1 MILELLD
8 TADHPLPI
16 DPDGTVRVLCPSQG
30 WPRARIRVTNRSSRR
45 LFVSV
50 LVLSD
55 LYGVSTLLEGEGEWL
70 DPGTAVDVPAWDG
83 TPDVYFYLPG
93 GAPMTTDVLMVIAAT
108 EEFSSASLRQDD
120 LVPPARSAP
129 TRSPHGARK
138 GISATPPPQPPERL
152 EDWTTTQLRV
162 RTYRPGDLQRL
173 SACRPTT
180 LDGDVTVLPHPAVTA
195 SARLVPGTEAVR
207 GSLVPLLPSVL
218 VDDPDSLPFSFLPMR
233 SAAGAVDVLELHDI
247 QRPETVTADEPLVL
261 RVPQNLGP
269 GEVVLPIMF
278 DGRITCPSVSA
289 SGTVT

>member
-1 MILELLD
+1 MELLD
-8 TADHPLPI
+8 TADHPLPT
-16 DPDGTVRVLCPSQG
+16 DPDGTVRVLCPPQG

-50 LVLSD
+50 LVLSE

-173 SACRPTT
+173 SACDRRRWTATSPCCRTRRSRHRRAWSPAPRPSGQPRTAAALGPCGRPRQPSLLLLAHAIRGRRCGRARAARHT
-180 LDGDVTVLPHPAVTA
+180 APGDGDGRRTA
-195 SARLVPGTEAVR
+195 
-207 GSLVPLLPSVL
+207 
-218 VDDPDSLPFSFLPMR
+218 
-233 SAAGAVDVLELHDI
+233 
-247 QRPETVTADEPLVL
+247 VL

-269 GEVVLPIMF
+269 GRWCCQSCST
-278 DGRITCPSVSA
+278 GRITCPSVSA